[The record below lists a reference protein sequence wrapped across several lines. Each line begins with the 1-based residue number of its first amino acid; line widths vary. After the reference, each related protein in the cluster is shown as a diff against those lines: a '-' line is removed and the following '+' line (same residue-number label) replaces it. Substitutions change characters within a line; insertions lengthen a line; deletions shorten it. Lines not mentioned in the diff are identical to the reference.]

1 MKFKISAKT
10 FNGINI
16 TPEIDIFVTL
26 DKGENILPLGI
37 YQEIQNEILELKNIV
52 KLDFYVF
59 SKDLENLIQQNININ
74 YIELKDLILKLLL
87 EVIEKNSPTTITNQ
101 KLIRA
106 NQFFDDKKI
115 DEAQMLLSEINLK
128 TLSTFDTDEF
138 KLLEFKLKISKSEN
152 DFRNLIETIFQNNPM
167 KIKQTYFIYIKYL
180 EDMRDEKAPL
190 KLIKEFEEKYPLS
203 ILSSDEKSLFY
214 YLNGRANYARGE
226 FLVALKELSKSKEFL
241 NKNDEKLLASIYN
254 TATNSFSDNLFFEE
268 AEQIAQNS
276 ISIRNKLKLIEVQES
291 ISLLAGI
298 YFKNNQFHKA
308 YEQYNYSLKLLNHE
322 QKNSKARLFNYLA
335 KSSIM
340 LHSFDKAKEYIEES
354 EKLNYDNKGFLVLI
368 KYLYFYTK
376 KDFEK
381 LNELFKATLL
391 LPENKNKYDNFVI
404 SWCYVFLAQYKFEI
418 NEFDLGINFLYK
430 AINYFIV
437 DNYIL
442 EAFYVSLNVYKYDIP
457 KKDMDDFFNLIEDF
471 EINKIFEEFVLKHKN
486 ISKNYSEIFDIKSNS
501 KNLLNDF
508 FEDTYDITS
517 DNYCPELVGKLMN
530 QFCLI

>member
-1 MKFKISAKT
+1 MKYKILAKT
-10 FNGINI
+10 FNGIDI
-16 TPEIDIFVTL
+16 TPEIDIFIL
-26 DKGENILPLGI
+26 LGKGKNILPLGI
-37 YQEIQNEILELKNIV
+37 YQEIQNEILELKNIE
-52 KLDFYVF
+52 KLDFYLF
-59 SKDLENLIQQNININ
+59 SKDLENLIQQNVNIN
-74 YIELKDLILKLLL
+74 YTDLKDLIIKLLL
-87 EVIEKNSPTTITNQ
+87 EQMDKNLPTNITNQ

-115 DEAQMLLSEINLK
+115 NEAQMLLSEINVE
-128 TLSTFDTDEF
+128 TLSSFDKDEYI
-138 KLLEFKLKISKSEN
+138 LLDFKLKTTKSED
-152 DFRNLIETIFQNNPM
+152 DFRTLIETVFQNNP
-167 KIKQTYFIYIKYL
+167 IRVKQTYFIYIKYL
-180 EDMRDEKAPL
+180 EDIRDEKTPL

-226 FLVALKELSKSKEFL
+226 FLIALKELSKSKEFI

-268 AEQIAQNS
+268 AEQIAKKS
-276 ISIRNKLKLIEVQES
+276 IIIRNKLKLVEVQES

-298 YFKNNQFHKA
+298 YFKNNQFQKA
-308 YEQYNYSLKLLNHE
+308 YEQYEDSLRLLNHD

-340 LHSFDKAKEYIEES
+340 LNSFDKAKEYIEES
-354 EKLNYDNKGFLVLI
+354 EKLDCDNKGFLILV
-368 KYLYFYTK
+368 KYLYFYMK
-376 KDFEK
+376 KDFNE
-381 LNELFKATLL
+381 LNELFKITLL

-418 NEFDLGINFLYK
+418 NEFDSGVNFLFK
-430 AINYFIV
+430 AMNYFIL

-442 EAFYVSLNVYKYDIP
+442 EAFYVSLNIYKYDVP
-457 KKDMDDFFNLIEDF
+457 KKDMDNFFILIEDF
-471 EINKIFEEFVLKHKN
+471 EINKIFEEFVLKHQS
-486 ISKNYSEIFDIKSNS
+486 ISNDYSEIFDIKSNS

-517 DNYCPELVGKLMN
+517 DNYCPELVTKLMN